1 MESNV
6 LTVTLSHGNFTTP
19 KPKQSWHGIWRWV
32 SGQRRWKPWKNRMCI
47 NAPSA
52 DSIFTARHGE
62 ALFCIVHDAG
72 QGLSGEVTMSD
83 LIDRRKAL
91 DGLEYEMKYGAVIDR
106 CGLDTAYDII
116 ENLPSAEPE
125 RKWTPVT
132 EALPEEDEE
141 VLVTVR
147 FDGTKDV
154 KPSVY
159 VETASQ
165 ISGKWVSYSDEWK
178 VSQNRH
184 HVIAWM
190 PLPEPWER

>member
-1 MESNV
+1 
-6 LTVTLSHGNFTTP
+6 
-19 KPKQSWHGIWRWV
+19 
-32 SGQRRWKPWKNRMCI
+32 
-47 NAPSA
+47 
-52 DSIFTARHGE
+52 
-62 ALFCIVHDAG
+62 
-72 QGLSGEVTMSD
+72 MSD
-83 LIDRRKAL
+83 LIRRQDVDKAIESICDICGELNRNNGVMCGACNL
-91 DGLEYEMKYGAVIDR
+91 DSFIRV
-106 CGLDTAYDII
+106 LDDI
-116 ENLPSAEPE
+116 PSAAPE

-165 ISGKWVSYSDEWK
+165 INGTWLSYSDEWK

-190 PLPEPWER
+190 PLPEPIRGD

>member
-1 MESNV
+1 MEKRDFDEMVSYFMDKV
-6 LTVTLSHGNFTTP
+6 LGMDIEQKYRMELLGMVTAIQMEHHALM
-19 KPKQSWHGIWRWV
+19 SWI
-32 SGQRRWKPWKNRMCI
+32 
-47 NAPSA
+47 
-52 DSIFTARHGE
+52 
-62 ALFCIVHDAG
+62 
-72 QGLSGEVTMSD
+72 
-83 LIDRRKAL
+83 
-91 DGLEYEMKYGAVIDR
+91 
-106 CGLDTAYDII
+106 
-116 ENLPSAEPE
+116 
-125 RKWTPVT
+125 PVT

-165 ISGKWVSYSDEWK
+165 ISGSWFSYSDEWK

-190 PLPEPWER
+190 PLPEGYRGE